1 MVMGS
6 KIKLSYNNRLF
17 LIVLLFIWGI
27 IASILVFQYLRE
39 KEYKSE
45 FLDAQLQL
53 FNRHLIEAVESGI
66 DYEQHICNNN
76 LPFEGMRVTII
87 SLSGIVVYD
96 SHLEAGS
103 LDNHLKRPEIELA
116 SKNGTGFHIG
126 RLSESNGQ
134 KYFYSATKGNRVIV
148 RSAIAYSDSLQ
159 ELLQADLPYLW
170 AIVGISVIFS
180 IVAYFTSRRLGKT
193 IIRLNK
199 FAESAENGGVINDN
213 EAFPSDELGKIS
225 QSIINLYSNL
235 QRTIAERDQEH
246 EAALL
251 QEQEKIRIKRQLSN
265 NITHELKT
273 PVASMQVCL
282 ETILS
287 GMQLTDDKRREL
299 LERCYSN
306 CSRLRHLLNDVSLIT
321 RMEEGSLLILK
332 EPIAIDEI
340 VAEVIADIEMQP
352 TENRMKI
359 TNNLSSHIVMQGN
372 RSLIASIF
380 SNLIENAIA
389 YSGGKNIY
397 INLENDN
404 DSQCRISIEDDG
416 SGVEDKH
423 LSRLFERFYRI
434 DKGRSRKMGG
444 TGLGL
449 SIVKHAVMFHGGEIQ
464 ATNRLPHGL
473 KFTFSLQKH

>member
-1 MVMGS
+1 M
-6 KIKLSYNNRLF
+6 
-17 LIVLLFIWGI
+17 IVLLFIWGI

-45 FLDAQLQL
+45 FLNAQLQL
-53 FNRHLIEAVESGI
+53 FNRHLIGAVESGI
-66 DYEQHICNNN
+66 DYEQRIFDND
-76 LPFEGMRVTII
+76 LPFDSLRVTII
-87 SLSGIVVYD
+87 SLTGTVVYD

-103 LDNHLKRPEIELA
+103 LDNHLERPEIELA
-116 SKNGTGFHIG
+116 TKSGSGFHIG
-126 RLSESNGQ
+126 RLSESDGQ
-134 KYFYSATKGNRVIV
+134 KYFYSATKGDRVIV

-170 AIVGISVIFS
+170 AIIGISIVFS
-180 IVAYFTSRRLGKT
+180 IAAYFTSRRLGKT

-199 FAESAENGGVINDN
+199 FAENAERGGTINDN
-213 EAFPSDELGKIS
+213 EEFPSDELGKIS
-225 QSIINLYSNL
+225 RSIINLYSNL
-235 QRTIAERDQEH
+235 QHTIAERDREH
-246 EAALL
+246 EAALH
-251 QEQEKIRIKRQLSN
+251 QEQDKIRIKRQLSN

-287 GMQLTDDKRREL
+287 GMQLTDEKRREL

-332 EPIAIDEI
+332 EPIALDEI
-340 VAEVIADIEMQP
+340 AAEVIADIEMQSE
-352 TENRMKI
+352 ENRMKI
-359 TNNLSSHIVMQGN
+359 INNLSSHIAMQGN

-389 YSGGKNIY
+389 YSGGENIF
-397 INLENDN
+397 ITLEDDN
-404 DSQCRISIEDDG
+404 DTQCRITIEDDG
-416 SGVEDKH
+416 TGVEDKH
-423 LSRLFERFYRI
+423 LSRLFERFYRV

-473 KFTFSLQKH
+473 KFTFTLQKQ